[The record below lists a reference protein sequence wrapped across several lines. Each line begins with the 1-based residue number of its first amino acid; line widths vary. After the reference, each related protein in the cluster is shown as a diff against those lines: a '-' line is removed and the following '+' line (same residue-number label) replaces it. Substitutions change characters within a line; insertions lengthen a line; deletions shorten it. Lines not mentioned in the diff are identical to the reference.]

1 MTRRSGKLQETP
13 MGVALK
19 PLEEQVI
26 VITGASSGIGRA
38 AAEMAAERGARLVLA
53 ARNEDA
59 LREVAGECIRRGGQ
73 AVVVAADVAK
83 REYIERIAEVAT
95 ESFGGIDTWVNDAA
109 VALYGDVRQLPIEDQ
124 RRQFEVNY
132 WGVVNGSLVAAEH
145 IGRRGGGAIVNI
157 GSVLSDRAMAYQTQY
172 SATKHA
178 VKAFTDGLRMELEA
192 AGAPISVTLIK
203 PSSINTPY
211 PEHARN
217 DMGAQ
222 ALTLPPPVY
231 DPHLV
236 GKAILFAAEHPKRTL
251 VVGLGGYMI
260 SLMGTHFP
268 RLTDYAMEMTGYAS
282 QTTDRPG
289 ARERQRRDNLYG
301 PREDGGRSSLPV
313 SERRTSL
320 FLEAQMHS
328 VATFALF
335 AGFGLALAYALAGSG
350 PRQRH
355 AFNAARRTGRRR
367 EDAARVAMAHHPR
380 GDGEARAS
388 SGLARH

>member
-1 MTRRSGKLQETP
+1 
-13 MGVALK
+13 
-19 PLEEQVI
+19 
-26 VITGASSGIGRA
+26 
-38 AAEMAAERGARLVLA
+38 
-53 ARNEDA
+53 
-59 LREVAGECIRRGGQ
+59 
-73 AVVVAADVAK
+73 
-83 REYIERIAEVAT
+83 
-95 ESFGGIDTWVNDAA
+95 
-109 VALYGDVRQLPIEDQ
+109 
-124 RRQFEVNY
+124 
-132 WGVVNGSLVAAEH
+132 
-145 IGRRGGGAIVNI
+145 
-157 GSVLSDRAMAYQTQY
+157 MAYQTQY

-289 ARERQRRDNLYG
+289 ARERQRRDNLYRAAG
-301 PREDGGRSSLPV
+301 GWRTLLAPDLGAAHQPVPRSADAFGRDLRAVCGLWPRACLCAC
-313 SERRTSL
+313 RRAARAS
-320 FLEAQMHS
+320 A
-328 VATFALF
+328 A
-335 AGFGLALAYALAGSG
+335 
-350 PRQRH
+350 P
-355 AFNAARRTGRRR
+355 FNAARRTGRRR

>member
-1 MTRRSGKLQETP
+1 

-83 REYIERIAEVAT
+83 REDIERIAEVAT

-109 VALYGDVRQLPIEDQ
+109 VALYGDVRRLPIEDQ

-217 DMGAQ
+217 DMGSQ

-380 GDGEARAS
+380 GDGWARAS

>member
-1 MTRRSGKLQETP
+1 
-13 MGVALK
+13 
-19 PLEEQVI
+19 
-26 VITGASSGIGRA
+26 
-38 AAEMAAERGARLVLA
+38 
-53 ARNEDA
+53 
-59 LREVAGECIRRGGQ
+59 
-73 AVVVAADVAK
+73 
-83 REYIERIAEVAT
+83 
-95 ESFGGIDTWVNDAA
+95 
-109 VALYGDVRQLPIEDQ
+109 
-124 RRQFEVNY
+124 
-132 WGVVNGSLVAAEH
+132 
-145 IGRRGGGAIVNI
+145 
-157 GSVLSDRAMAYQTQY
+157 
-172 SATKHA
+172 
-178 VKAFTDGLRMELEA
+178 
-192 AGAPISVTLIK
+192 
-203 PSSINTPY
+203 
-211 PEHARN
+211 
-217 DMGAQ
+217 
-222 ALTLPPPVY
+222 
-231 DPHLV
+231 
-236 GKAILFAAEHPKRTL
+236 AAEHPKRTL